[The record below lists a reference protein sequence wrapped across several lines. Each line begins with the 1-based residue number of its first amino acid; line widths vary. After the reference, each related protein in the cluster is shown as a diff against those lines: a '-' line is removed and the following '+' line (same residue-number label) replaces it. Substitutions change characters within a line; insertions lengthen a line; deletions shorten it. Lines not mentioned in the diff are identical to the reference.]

1 MRILLLAL
9 MGAVIF
15 VGISLPFAIP
25 GAWGKVASVL
35 CIVGGSAA
43 LFWVEKRTV
52 RQLDKPGA
60 WNDLMKSD
68 APDPPDDS

>member
-9 MGAVIF
+9 MAAVIF
-15 VGISLPFAIP
+15 TGMTLPFVIP
-25 GAWGKVASVL
+25 GAWGKFLSVL

-43 LFWVEKRTV
+43 LFWIENKTV
-52 RQLDKPGA
+52 HRLDEPGL

-68 APDPPDDS
+68 APNPPDES